1 MLWLAAPVFGDDGL
15 MFQKQA
21 SKAASNI
28 WGKGIGG
35 RAGSDFAKLYMGW
48 VASVT

>member
-21 SKAASNI
+21 SRAVANT
-28 WGKGIGG
+28 WGTGIGG
-35 RAGSDFAKLYMGW
+35 SAGSDFAKLYISW
-48 VASVT
+48 VASAT